1 MALAKSKIAPA
12 IFWIGFLALGFVSS
26 FAEPGKQHKAL
37 ASGKQQPAVD
47 ALLAETDNRPAPKPS
62 LARQN

>member
-12 IFWIGFLALGFVSS
+12 VFWIGFLALGFVSS
-26 FAEPGKQHKAL
+26 FAEPGKQRKPHDA
-37 ASGKQQPAVD
+37 GKQRAAVD
-47 ALLAETDNRPAPKPS
+47 ALLVETDNRPAPKPG